1 MSDLIN
7 IKIPNI
13 QNSNARV
20 YSNILNNNNNDFYS
34 AEISPFQKSTNYEDA
49 KLNNQFYMN
58 NNLSKY
64 KPRTSLLSSQSQNNQ
79 NNQNRERLQKA
90 VNNNI
95 VGSSDFQPSGVTS
108 ETDSIL
114 PNFNRYSNDDDFRR
128 LGSDN
133 INSRFILNNTS
144 QKTKF
149 TPLSNTL
156 DLYVDDLTSN
166 EKKISNNKNTTNNY
180 KYINNYKV
188 LGKKSLENGNKINNN
203 LKRYTLNTESLHL
216 KNGSFL
222 NPNQKINRRSNNYN
236 KMLALRR
243 KKDNFVN
250 KNENI
255 TYNGY
260 NNDFM
265 MNNFYQNF
273 STENK
278 KTTEKNPKKK
288 NDHSVDNLT
297 SKINYGSNLKYNT
310 IKRNNALKIQKNNFN
325 KNFYSAQKIKD
336 NILDKEIDD
345 IVENIQFPLFT
356 NDNEVDKKS
365 DSELSVIA
373 DDIVA
378 AFQTENNLSSTDTK
392 DIQENFQSTFNNE
405 NDLINSNNTDL
416 YNNKENNKNIIVNS
430 YINNRKNQIMNNK
443 VIYGSREKPTIVNN
457 FFISQ
462 PNTQKNMNI
471 PDNSKNINYS
481 LFVLDNVNNNI
492 INNNN
497 ITNNNGGL
505 VEMKSKTYQSPFLFK
520 KIQNQNRKFKNKNK
534 RTDFDYGLSDNETT
548 TNKLKLLTDDD
559 FEELLTNDKDS
570 KQQNDI
576 DYFITKKIK
585 NFRNA
590 GSKTPNFEGRS
601 YEDKIKNKDQFL
613 NQNNNKMDVINK
625 RPSKK
630 NNINEITNLKEI
642 LSSKKNRS
650 SMVPGIDT
658 NKPSTFNNYYNTKNN
673 MGFNFNKNQ
682 KDRKRH
688 ICINLNKNIIIAF
701 DKNDLITKSEITN
714 NGKLLPKV
722 FKDMNSYQYELKI
735 AQPKPILKPYNKEDI
750 KINNSYTLVENL
762 PERQILPEL
771 YDDFEDDDIKSLEKS
786 LEKSVDKIFDNNFK

>member
-1 MSDLIN
+1 MSDLVN
-7 IKIPNI
+7 IKIPTI
-13 QNSNARV
+13 QNSNTRV
-20 YSNILNNNNNDFYS
+20 YSTILNNNDFYS
-34 AEISPFQKSTNYEDA
+34 AEISPFQKSNNYENA

-58 NNLSKY
+58 NNLNKY
-64 KPRTSLLSSQSQNNQ
+64 KPRTSLLSNQSQNNQ
-79 NNQNRERLQKA
+79 NRELLKKTA
-90 VNNNI
+90 NNNI
-95 VGSSDFQPSGVTS
+95 IGISDFQPSGVTS

-133 INSRFILNNTS
+133 INSRVILNNTS

-149 TPLSNTL
+149 VPLSNTL
-156 DLYVDDLTSN
+156 DLYVDNLTSN
-166 EKKISNNKNTTNNY
+166 EKKINNNKNTTNNY
-180 KYINNYKV
+180 KYINNYNA
-188 LGKKSLENGNKINNN
+188 LGKKSLENGNKVNNN

-216 KNGSFL
+216 KSDSFL
-222 NPNQKINRRSNNYN
+222 NPNQKINRRNNNYN
-236 KMLALRR
+236 KMLTLRR
-243 KKDNFVN
+243 KMDSVVN

-260 NNDFM
+260 NNDFL

-278 KTTEKNPKKK
+278 KFTEKNSKNK
-288 NDHSVDNLT
+288 NDHSADNFI

-310 IKRNNALKIQKNNFN
+310 IKRNNALKVQKNNFN

-336 NILDKEIDD
+336 KILDKEIDD
-345 IVENIQFPLFT
+345 IVDNIQFPLFT

-392 DIQENFQSTFNNE
+392 DIQENFQPTFNNE

-416 YNNKENNKNIIVNS
+416 YNNKENNKNIVINS
-430 YINNRKNQIMNNK
+430 YINNRKNQIMDNK

-462 PNTQKNMNI
+462 PNTQKNMSI

-497 ITNNNGGL
+497 ITNNTDGL

-520 KIQNQNRKFKNKNK
+520 KIQNQNRKYKSKNK
-534 RTDFDYGLSDNETT
+534 RTDLDYGLSDNETI

-570 KQQNDI
+570 KEQNDI
-576 DYFITKKIK
+576 DYFITKKIR
-585 NFRNA
+585 NFRNT
-590 GSKTPNFEGRS
+590 GPKTPNFEGRS

-613 NQNNNKMDVINK
+613 NQNNNKMDLINK

-650 SMVPGIDT
+650 SMTSGIDT
-658 NKPSTFNNYYNTKNN
+658 NKPGAFNNYYNTKNN

-701 DKNDLITKSEITN
+701 DKNDLITKSEITS

-722 FKDMNSYQYELKI
+722 FKDMNTYQYELKI
-735 AQPKPILKPYNKEDI
+735 AQPQPILKPYNKEDI
-750 KINNSYTLVENL
+750 GIDNTYILVENL